1 MNRRDCVLLIAER
14 DDSEA
19 KLVADALA
27 VHAVEVAWIDTADF
41 PSRLSLVATPGGSH
55 PGWLRSADGEIDLA
69 LVRSVYRRSPALF
82 VLADGMSTP
91 ERRFAL
97 MEAVQGI
104 GGVLAA
110 LECCWVSHPSR
121 VADASYKPHQL
132 GIAEQ
137 CGLRPPRTLVTNV
150 GSVARHFISELGGQ
164 VIYKPM
170 SPGVLAEQGAMRVIN
185 ATLVTSECIDD
196 AAAALTAHTFQQWI
210 DKAFDA
216 RVTVVGDCCFG
227 VAIHAANELA
237 RIDWRADY
245 DALSYSTVEVPV
257 HVQAG
262 VSRYLSRFGLLFSAF
277 DFTVDQDGTWWF
289 LEANPNG
296 LWAWL
301 EETVGIPV
309 AAAIAELLAK
319 ENT

>member
-1 MNRRDCVLLIAER
+1 MSLKDCVLLIAER

-19 KLVADALA
+19 QLVVDALA
-27 VHAVEVAWIDTADF
+27 VHTVEVSWIDTADF
-41 PSRLSLVATPGGSH
+41 PSRLGLVATPGASH

-69 LVRSVYRRSPALF
+69 LVRSVYRRSPAVF
-82 VLADGMSTP
+82 GLADGMSAP

-110 LECCWVSHPSR
+110 LECQWMNHPSR

-132 GIAEQ
+132 CVAEQ

-150 GSVARHFISELGGQ
+150 GSVARDFTSELGGK

-170 SPGVLAEQGAMRVIN
+170 SPGVLAEQGMMRVIN
-185 ATLVTSECIDD
+185 ATLVTSDCIDD
-196 AAAALTAHTFQQWI
+196 AAVGHTAHTFQQWI

-216 RVTVVGDCCFG
+216 RVTVVGDRCFG

-245 DALSYSTVEVPV
+245 DALTYSTVEVPAD
-257 HVQAG
+257 VQAG
-262 VSRYLSRFGLLFSAF
+262 VGRYLSRFGLLFAAF
-277 DFTVDQDGTWWF
+277 DFSVAQDGTWWF

-301 EETVGIPV
+301 EETVGVPV
-309 AAAIAELLAK
+309 AAAIAELLAR
-319 ENT
+319 EDT